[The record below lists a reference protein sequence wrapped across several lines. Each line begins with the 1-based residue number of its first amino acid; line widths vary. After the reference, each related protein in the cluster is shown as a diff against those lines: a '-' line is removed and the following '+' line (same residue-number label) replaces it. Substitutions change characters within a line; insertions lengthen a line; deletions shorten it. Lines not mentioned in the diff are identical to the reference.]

1 MSIDFRLTSSCRTSW
16 RLLLCSTV
24 LFTRFLMAQ
33 NLPQGVPAPQAESP
47 VQPTVPALL
56 LSDIHFEPFA
66 DPGKVPALVA
76 APAGKWPAILAG
88 PPSPDQEQRFA
99 VLQTTCH
106 TRGVDTSYTLLQ
118 SSLHAMQA
126 HAARA
131 AFVTVSGDLIS
142 HAFSC
147 KYNTLFPHPKPRE
160 YEAFVAKTL
169 EFVVTSLRTG
179 FPNIPI
185 YAALGNN
192 DTACGDYQLDAR
204 SPFLTAI
211 GPIIVQDL
219 PPSQQKAALQTFA
232 LGGYYSALL
241 PAPLGNTRLMVLNH
255 LYMAD
260 KYSSCG
266 GAPDPAE
273 IDEQLAWARQELAL
287 ARQNHEKVWIMGH
300 IPPGV
305 NAYSTAAKMRN
316 ICGGQPPVMFLSSER
331 LENLLLEFDDV
342 IELGI
347 FGHTHM
353 DELRLVKPSARG
365 EHPASN
371 RGVAIKMVPSISP
384 VDGNNPSFTVARIA
398 SASSVLTDYEVYFA
412 SDQTGVDAK
421 WLKEYDYAQTYHKTS
436 FSAAAVAELI
446 TAFLAD
452 PTAKTQESQ
461 DYIRNFF
468 VGDRSAELKF
478 FWPQYACALS
488 NLSPKDFASCVC
500 SNAH

>member
-1 MSIDFRLTSSCRTSW
+1 LSINFRLTSSRRTSC
-16 RLLLCSTV
+16 RLLLCSTL
-24 LFTRFLMAQ
+24 LFTHFLMAQ
-33 NLPQGVPAPQAESP
+33 NLSQALPAPHTDSP
-47 VQPTVPALL
+47 VQPTIPALL

-76 APAGKWPAILAG
+76 APAGKWTAILAG

-99 VLQTTCH
+99 ALQTTCH
-106 TRGVDTSYTLLQ
+106 TRGVDTSYTLLE

-126 HAARA
+126 HAAGA

-169 EFVVTSLRTG
+169 EFVIASLRTA

-204 SPFLTAI
+204 SPFLTAVGATI
-211 GPIIVQDL
+211 LQDL
-219 PPSQQKAALQTFA
+219 PPSQQKTALQTFA

-241 PAPLGNTRLMVLNH
+241 PAPLEKTRLVVLNH

-273 IDEQLAWARQELAL
+273 IDEQLGWARQEFAL
-287 ARQNHEKVWIMGH
+287 ARQNHERVWIMGH

-305 NAYSTAAKMRN
+305 NAYSTAAKMRD
-316 ICGGQPPVMFLSSER
+316 ICGGQSPVMFLSSDR
-331 LENLLLEFDDV
+331 LENLLLEYDDV

-365 EHPASN
+365 DHPTSTK
-371 RGVAIKMVPSISP
+371 GVAIKMVPSISP
-384 VDGNNPSFTVARIA
+384 VDGNNPAFTVARIA
-398 SASSVLTDYEVYFA
+398 SASSVLTDYEVYSA
-412 SDQTGVDAK
+412 SNQTGVDAE
-421 WLKEYDYAQTYHKTS
+421 WRKEYDYAQTYHQTS

-452 PTAKTQESQ
+452 PAAKTQESQ

-488 NLSPKDFASCVC
+488 NLSPKDFASCAC
-500 SNAH
+500 STSH

>member
-1 MSIDFRLTSSCRTSW
+1 MSIEFRLASARRTSC
-16 RLLLCSTV
+16 RLLLCSTL
-24 LFTRFLMAQ
+24 LFTGFLMAQ
-33 NLPQGVPAPQAESP
+33 NLPQGLPAPPTESP

-66 DPGKVPALVA
+66 DPGKVPALVG
-76 APAGKWPAILAG
+76 APAGKWPAILAA
-88 PPSPDQEQRFA
+88 PPSPDREQRFA
-99 VLQTTCH
+99 ALQTTCH

-118 SSLHAMQA
+118 SSLHAMQD
-126 HAARA
+126 HAAGA

-147 KYNTLFPHPKPRE
+147 KYDTLFPHPKPRE
-160 YEAFVAKTL
+160 YESFVAKTL
-169 EFVVTSLRTG
+169 EFVIASLRTAL
-179 FPNIPI
+179 PNTPI

-204 SPFLTAI
+204 SPFLTTVGATI
-211 GPIIVQDL
+211 LQDL
-219 PPSQQKAALQTFA
+219 PPAQQKPALQTFA
-232 LGGYYSALL
+232 LGGYYSASL
-241 PAPLGNTRLMVLNH
+241 PSPLAKTRLIVLNH
-255 LYMAD
+255 LFMSE

-266 GAPDPAE
+266 GTPDPAE
-273 IDEQLAWARQELAL
+273 IDEQLAWVRQELAL

-305 NAYSTAAKMRN
+305 NASSTAAKMRN
-316 ICGGQPPVMFLSSER
+316 ICAGQPPVMFLSSER
-331 LENLLLEFDDV
+331 LENLLLQFDDV

-353 DELRLVKPSARG
+353 DELRLVKPSAGG
-365 EHPASN
+365 EHPASSK
-371 RGVAIKMVPSISP
+371 GLAIKMVPSISP
-384 VDGNNPSFTVARIA
+384 VDGNNPAFTVARIA
-398 SASSVLTDYEVYFA
+398 SASSVLADYEVYFA
-412 SDQTGVDAK
+412 SDQSGVDAK
-421 WLKEYDYAQTYHKTS
+421 WLPEYDYAQTYHKTS

-452 PTAKTQESQ
+452 PTAKTEESQ
-461 DYIRNFF
+461 AYIRNFF

-488 NLSPKDFASCVC
+488 NLSPKDFAACVC

>member
-1 MSIDFRLTSSCRTSW
+1 MSIDFRLSSGRRTSC
-16 RLLLCSTV
+16 LLLFST
-24 LFTRFLMAQ
+24 LFFTGFLRAQ
-33 NLPQGVPAPQAESP
+33 NLPQGVPAPQTGSP
-47 VQPTVPALL
+47 QRPTVLALL

-76 APAGKWPAILAG
+76 APADKWPAILAG

-99 VLQTTCH
+99 ALQTGCH
-106 TRGVDTSYTLLQ
+106 TRGADTSYTLLQ

-126 HAARA
+126 HAAGA

-147 KYNTLFPHPKPRE
+147 KYNTLFPHSKPRE
-160 YEAFVAKTL
+160 YEAFVARTL
-169 EFVVTSLRTG
+169 EFVIASLRTA
-179 FPNIPI
+179 FPNTPI

-204 SPFLTAI
+204 SPFLTAVGETI
-211 GPIIVQDL
+211 LEDL
-219 PPSQQKAALQTFA
+219 PPSQQKGALQTFA
-232 LGGYYSALL
+232 LGGYYSVLL
-241 PAPLGNTRLMVLNH
+241 PAPLGKTRLIVLNH
-255 LYMAD
+255 LFMSD

-287 ARQNHEKVWIMGH
+287 ARDNHEKVWIMGH

-305 NAYSTAAKMRN
+305 NAFSTAAKMRD

-353 DELRLVKPSARG
+353 DELRLVKPSARA
-365 EHPASN
+365 EHPASTK
-371 RGVAIKMVPSISP
+371 GVAIKMVPSISP

-412 SDQTGVDAK
+412 SNQTGVDAK
-421 WLKEYDYAQTYHKTS
+421 WLPEYDYAQTYHKTS
-436 FSAAAVAELI
+436 FSAPAVAELI

-461 DYIRNFF
+461 DYIRNFY

-478 FWPQYACALS
+478 FWPQYACTLS

>member
-1 MSIDFRLTSSCRTSW
+1 MSIHFRLTSSRRSSC
-16 RLLLCSTV
+16 RLLLWSTL
-24 LFTRFLMAQ
+24 LFTHFLMAQ
-33 NLPQGVPAPQAESP
+33 NLPQGLPAPHTESP
-47 VQPTVPALL
+47 VQPTIPALL

-99 VLQTTCH
+99 ALQTTCH

-126 HAARA
+126 HAAAA

-147 KYNTLFPHPKPRE
+147 KYNTLFPHPKPSE

-169 EFVVTSLRTG
+169 EFVVTSLRTA

-204 SPFLTAI
+204 SPFLTAV
-211 GPIIVQDL
+211 GAIIVQNL

-241 PAPLGNTRLMVLNH
+241 PAPLGKTRLIVLNH

-273 IDEQLAWARQELAL
+273 IDEQLRWARQELAL
-287 ARQNHEKVWIMGH
+287 AAQNHERVWIMGH

-305 NAYSTAAKMRN
+305 NAYSTAAKMRD
-316 ICGGQPPVMFLSSER
+316 ICGGQSPVMFLSSDR
-331 LENLLLEFDDV
+331 LENLLLEYDDV

-365 EHPASN
+365 DHPTSTK
-371 RGVAIKMVPSISP
+371 GVAIKMVPSISP
-384 VDGNNPSFTVARIA
+384 VDGNNPAFTVAQIA
-398 SASSVLTDYEVYFA
+398 SASSVLTDYEVYSA
-412 SDQTGVDAK
+412 SNQSGVDAE
-421 WLKEYDYAQTYHKTS
+421 WRKEYDYAQTYHQTS

-452 PTAKTQESQ
+452 PTAKTPESQ
-461 DYIRNFF
+461 AYIRNFF

-488 NLSPKDFASCVC
+488 NLSPKDFSSCVC
-500 SNAH
+500 SSSH